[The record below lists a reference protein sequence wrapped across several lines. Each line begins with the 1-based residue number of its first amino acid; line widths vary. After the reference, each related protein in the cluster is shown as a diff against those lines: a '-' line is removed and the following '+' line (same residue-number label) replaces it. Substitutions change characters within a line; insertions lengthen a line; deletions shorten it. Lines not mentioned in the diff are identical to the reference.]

1 MNGPDPGPRWDA
13 VEEDAASTAAAY
25 RERGW
30 TAIAGHPGQVNPV
43 ADAARI
49 DVLLPGSEFD
59 AALSAV
65 DEAAIDGVDV
75 YAGAAGGIAY
85 RLVVATDEAA
95 QVALC
100 VPTYLGSDDLAS
112 LRAAAEAA
120 GALTVRLR
128 PLDDRD
134 HVEVAIDD
142 PAVFFDAPEA

>member
-1 MNGPDPGPRWDA
+1 MNGTDPGPRWDD
-13 VEEDAASTAAAY
+13 VEADAEETAAAY

-30 TAIAGHPGQVNPV
+30 TAVAGHPGQVNPV
-43 ADAARI
+43 ADAARL
-49 DVLLPGSEFD
+49 DVLLPGSEFE

-65 DEAAIDGVDV
+65 DDAAVDGVDV
-75 YAGAAGGIAY
+75 YAGAAGGVAY

-95 QVALC
+95 QVAVC
-100 VPTYLGSDDLAS
+100 VPTYLASDDLAS

-134 HVEVAIDD
+134 HVEIAIDE
-142 PAVFFDAPEA
+142 PAVFFDAPAE

>member
-1 MNGPDPGPRWDA
+1 MDGADPGPRWDA
-13 VEEDAASTAAAY
+13 VEEDAESTAAAY

-30 TAIAGHPGQVNPV
+30 TAVAGHPGQVNPV

-59 AALSAV
+59 AALDAV
-65 DEAAIDGVDV
+65 GDAAIDGVDV
-75 YAGAAGGIAY
+75 YAGAAEEVAY

-95 QVALC
+95 KVALC
-100 VPTYLGSDDLAS
+100 VPTYLGSDDLAA

-120 GALTVRLR
+120 GTLTVRLR
-128 PLDDRD
+128 PLDDRE
-134 HVEVAIDD
+134 HVEIAIDE

>member
-1 MNGPDPGPRWDA
+1 MDAPDPGPQWGA
-13 VEEDAASTAAAY
+13 VEADAESTAAAY

-30 TAIAGHPGQVNPV
+30 TTVAGHPGQVNPV

-49 DVLLPGSEFD
+49 DVLLPGSEFE

-65 DEAAIDGVDV
+65 DDAVIDGVDV
-75 YAGAAGGIAY
+75 YAGAAGGVAY

-95 QVALC
+95 KVALC
-100 VPTYLGSDDLAS
+100 VPTYLASDDLTS
-112 LRAAAEAA
+112 MRAAAEAT
-120 GALTVRLR
+120 GTLTVRLR

-134 HVEVAIDD
+134 GVEIAVDE

>member
-1 MNGPDPGPRWDA
+1 MDAPDPGPQWDA
-13 VEEDAASTAAAY
+13 VEEDAESTAAAY

-30 TAIAGHPGQVNPV
+30 TALAGHPGQVNPV

-59 AALSAV
+59 AALDAV
-65 DEAAIDGVDV
+65 GDAAIDGVDV
-75 YAGAAGGIAY
+75 YAGAAGGVAY

-100 VPTYLGSDDLAS
+100 VPTYLASDDLAS
-112 LRAAAEAA
+112 LRAAAETA

-134 HVEVAIDD
+134 HVEIAIDE
-142 PAVFFDAPEA
+142 PGVFFDAPEA

>member
-1 MNGPDPGPRWDA
+1 MNGASPGPRWDA
-13 VEEDAASTAAAY
+13 VEADAESTAAAY

-30 TAIAGHPGQVNPV
+30 TAVAAHPGQVNPV

-49 DVLLPGSEFD
+49 DVLLPESEFE

-65 DEAAIDGVDV
+65 DDGAVDGVEV
-75 YAGAAGGIAY
+75 YAGAAGGVAY

-100 VPTYLGSDDLAS
+100 VPTYLRGDDFDP
-112 LRAAAEAA
+112 LRAAAEAS
-120 GALTVRLR
+120 GTLTLRLR

-134 HVEVAIDD
+134 QAEIAIDD